1 MYRSNIRRRRTMIY
15 FIQAADEII
24 KEEGIENVTIRKAA
38 KKAGYNSA
46 TLYNYFE
53 NADHLKFFAAMRYI
67 RDYAL
72 ALPKYLEGVENSID
86 IFLKVWECFC
96 YFSFKNPRIYQAIF
110 FADLDN
116 SLEDYVIDYYRL
128 FPEELGDQEESI
140 STMLLK
146 SNIYDRGMTTV
157 SLCVE
162 EGLIKE
168 EDGEALNEMATLLY
182 KGILSD
188 MIKGKISA
196 KEAFE
201 KTMSY
206 IRIVTNSLIIK

>member
-1 MYRSNIRRRRTMIY
+1 MCNNEIRRRRTMIY
-15 FIQAADEII
+15 FIEAADEII
-24 KEEGIENVTIRKAA
+24 KEEGIENITIRKTAN
-38 KKAGYNSA
+38 KAGYNSA

-53 NADHLKFFAAMRYI
+53 NADHLKFFAAMGYI
-67 RDYAL
+67 KDYAL
-72 ALPKYLEGVENSID
+72 ALPKYLEGAENSVD

-116 SLEDYVIDYYRL
+116 SIEDYVIDYYKL
-128 FPEELGDQEESI
+128 FPEDLGDQQKSI

-168 EDGEALNEMATLLY
+168 EDAEALNEMATILY

-188 MIKGKISA
+188 MIKGKIDGRT
-196 KEAFE
+196 AFK
-201 KTMSY
+201 KTMKY
-206 IRIVTNSLIIK
+206 IKLIINSLIME